1 VSGAQEIDPIC
12 GMTVDPKTARSAK
25 GPDGR
30 TYYFCAQH
38 CLDRFVSGGSPR
50 SAAPIAITIG
60 RIGSAPKPAGIGT
73 AGARPA
79 DPPHAAAPG
88 AAGPRTYTC
97 PMHPEVVRQGPGACP
112 ICGMAL
118 EPLEAAAEPEGNPE
132 LDAMSRRLRI
142 AAGFAIPLLVFEMAP
157 MIPGVPAH
165 AGLGAAAI
173 AWLQLLL
180 ATPVVIWCGLPFWER
195 GWASLVN
202 RSPNMFTLIAMGIGV
217 AYGSSLAATI
227 APWIFP
233 PAFREPDGSVPLY
246 YEAAAV
252 ITSLVLVGQVLEL
265 RARDRTGSAIRAL
278 LGLRPRTS
286 RRLDAAGREEEVPTE
301 HVAPGD
307 RVRIRPGEKFPVDGV
322 VLEGTGAVDES
333 MLTGEPVPV
342 TKEAGARL
350 SAGTIN
356 GTGSFVMRADRVGR
370 DTLLAQIVKLVG
382 EAQRSRAPI
391 QRLAD
396 AAAAWFVPA
405 VVLAAGVTFGLWA
418 ALGPE
423 PRLAHALAAA
433 VAVLIIACPCAL
445 GLATP
450 MSILVGAGRGA
461 MAGVLVRNAEALERL
476 EKVDTLLLD
485 KTGTLTEGK
494 PRLVAIKAAGSETEV
509 LSLAAAVGAVSE
521 HPLSGAIA
529 AAARERSLGIPSAT
543 EFESVTGKGI
553 RGRVDGRRVAVGSRA
568 LLDEAPATDAA
579 GLLDGAEEFRSHGW
593 TAVFVVV
600 DGAVAGLLGI
610 SDPLKVSTRPA
621 LRALKAEGLRV
632 VMVTGDGVTT
642 ALAIGKELGI
652 DDVTAGVLPAEKAE
666 VVARLQSEGHV
677 VAMAGD
683 GINDAPA
690 LAKADVGIAMGT
702 GTDVAIE
709 SASIT
714 LVHGDLTSIVRARRL
729 SRATMRNI
737 RQNLWLA
744 FGYNVLA
751 VPLAAGALYPF
762 FGLLLSP
769 MIASAAMSLSSVSV
783 IANALRLRR
792 VVL

>member
-1 VSGAQEIDPIC
+1 
-12 GMTVDPKTARSAK
+12 MTVDPKTARSAK

-30 TYYFCAQH
+30 TYYFCAPR
-38 CLDRFVSGGSPR
+38 CLERFVSGALPR
-50 SAAPIAITIG
+50 PAAPAVMTIG
-60 RIGSAPKPAGIGT
+60 KIGSTPKPAAVGSVE
-73 AGARPA
+73 ARPF
-79 DPPHAAAPG
+79 
-88 AAGPRTYTC
+88 TC
-97 PMHPEVVRQGPGACP
+97 PMHPEIVKQGPGACP

-118 EPLEAAAEPEGNPE
+118 EPVEVAAGPEGNPE
-132 LDAMSRRLRI
+132 LDAMTRRLKI
-142 AAGFAIPLLVFEMAP
+142 AAALALPLLVLEMAP

-165 AGLGAAAI
+165 DGLGATSG

-180 ATPVVIWCGLPFWER
+180 ATPVVLWCGLPFWER
-195 GWASLVN
+195 GWASVVN

-233 PAFREPDGSVPLY
+233 PAFREADGSVPLY
-246 YEAAAV
+246 FEAAAV
-252 ITSLVLVGQVLEL
+252 ITALVLVGQVLEL
-265 RARDRTGSAIRAL
+265 GARDRTGSAIRAL

-286 RRLDAAGREEEVPTE
+286 RRLDAAGGEEEIPTE
-301 HVAPGD
+301 HVMPGD
-307 RVRIRPGEKFPVDGV
+307 HLRIRPGEKFPVDGA
-322 VLEGTGAVDES
+322 VLEGTGTVDES

-342 TKEAGARL
+342 AKVAGARL
-350 SAGTIN
+350 AAGTIN
-356 GTGSFVMRADRVGR
+356 GTGSFVMRAERVGR
-370 DTLLAQIVKLVG
+370 DTLLAQIVKLVT
-382 EAQRSRAPI
+382 ESQRSRAPI

-396 AAAAWFVPA
+396 SVAAWFVPA
-405 VVLAAGVTFGLWA
+405 VVVAAGITFGVWA
-418 ALGPE
+418 TFGPD

-476 EKVDTLLLD
+476 EKVDTLLVD
-485 KTGTLTEGK
+485 KTGTLTDGK
-494 PRLVAIKAAGSETEV
+494 PKVVAIKAAASETEV
-509 LSLAAAVGAVSE
+509 LSLAAAVGAASE
-521 HPLSGAIA
+521 HPLSGAIL
-529 AAARERSLGIPSAT
+529 AAARERSLAIPPAT
-543 EFESVTGKGI
+543 EFESITGKGI
-553 RGRVDGRRVAVGSRA
+553 RGRVEGRRVAVGSRA
-568 LLDEAPATDAA
+568 LLDDAPATDAA
-579 GLLDGAEEFRSHGW
+579 GLLEGAEEFRSHGW

-600 DGAVAGLLGI
+600 DGSVAGLLAI
-610 SDPLKVSTRPA
+610 SDPVKTSTRPA

-652 DDVTAGVLPAEKAE
+652 DDVMAGVLPAEKAD
-666 VVARLQSEGHV
+666 VVARLQREGHV

-690 LAKADVGIAMGT
+690 LARADVGIAMGT

-714 LVHGDLTSIVRARRL
+714 LLHGDLAGIARARRL
-729 SRATMRNI
+729 SRATMGNI

-751 VPLAAGALYPF
+751 VPIAAGALYPV

-769 MIASAAMSLSSVSV
+769 MIASAAMSFSSVSV